1 MQDSELR
8 GPYSRPGSATDYL
21 GDLAQ
26 VALLKGTSKMLS
38 AYCSHEYKVLYIHI
52 ITATELNKRLYL

>member
-8 GPYSRPGSATDYL
+8 GPYSGPGSATDYL

-26 VALLKGTSKMLS
+26 VALLKETSKMLS